1 MSTVNK
7 SALVPFSPGQMFA
20 LVDDIESYPEFLPW
34 CSGSQVLERGENEVT
49 ASLEISHSGF
59 HKSFTTRNFIQAG
72 DQIIITLLDGPFKKL
87 EGIWR
92 FLPLGEEGCKVTLD
106 LEFEFNNRLLGLT
119 FGGLLSHMAAS
130 LVDAFTQRASQIY
143 G

>member
-34 CSGSQVLERGENEVT
+34 CSGSTVLERMESEVT
-49 ASLEISHSGF
+49 ASLEIAHSGF
-59 HKSFTTRNFIQAG
+59 HKSFTTRNFTQAG
-72 DQIIITLLDGPFKKL
+72 DQITITLLDGPFKRL
-87 EGIWR
+87 EGVWR
-92 FLPLGEEGCKVTLD
+92 FHALGDVGCKVTLD
-106 LEFEFNNRLLGLT
+106 LEFEFSNRLVGLT
-119 FGGLLSHMAAS
+119 FGGLVGHMAAN
-130 LVDAFTQRASQIY
+130 LVDAFTQRASQVY

>member
-59 HKSFTTRNFIQAG
+59 HKSFTTRNFTLVG
-72 DQIIITLLDGPFKKL
+72 DQITITLLDGPFKKL

-106 LEFEFNNRLLGLT
+106 LEFEFNNRLLGMTLS
-119 FGGLLSHMAAS
+119 GLLGHMAAN